1 MLHIC
6 FHSHL
11 VIIVTSSQVLWFPSP
26 RSYTGEDV
34 CELHVHGSRAVIKGV
49 FASLT
54 ELGHTL
60 QAPSKDQDTHMH
72 MQHKKM
78 PQIRLAERGEFTKRA
93 FEHGRLD
100 LTEAE
105 GLGDLLAADTSA
117 QRKQA
122 LRQMEGHMR
131 RTYES
136 WR

>member
-1 MLHIC
+1 M
-6 FHSHL
+6 
-11 VIIVTSSQVLWFPSP
+11 
-26 RSYTGEDV
+26 

-54 ELGHTL
+54 DLSELALLKNDSDMNDH
-60 QAPSKDQDTHMH
+60 HH
-72 MQHKKM
+72 HHHH
-78 PQIRLAERGEFTKRA
+78 IRLAERGEFTKRA
-93 FEHGRLD
+93 FENGRLD

-105 GLGDLLAADTSA
+105 GLGDLLVADTSA

>member
-1 MLHIC
+1 M
-6 FHSHL
+6 
-11 VIIVTSSQVLWFPSP
+11 LWFPSP

-54 ELGHTL
+54 ELGG
-60 QAPSKDQDTHMH
+60 QGDTSTAIHY
-72 MQHKKM
+72 KNSS
-78 PQIRLAERGEFTKRA
+78 IRPAERGEFTKRA
-93 FEHGRLD
+93 FENGRLD

-105 GLGDLLAADTSA
+105 GLGDLLVADTSA

-131 RTYES
+131 RTYEG